1 MQADLPAEDPTT
13 APAEA
18 VGPLMRGIAVLRE
31 ISDAGGRMS
40 LSDVARA
47 TGLARSTIDRV
58 AATLARMGYLR
69 LDEHQAR
76 LAPRLMELGNAYL
89 AALHV
94 PGPLH
99 ALCENLAEQLDESV
113 SLAVPD
119 RDGILFVHQTT
130 RRRALSLTFRIGD
143 LLPAERTA
151 PGPLLAATSWTE
163 EDWAAWHRRR
173 AADPQ
178 DRAFPYVPPR
188 FATDRAKDFA
198 DFGERAALSAKD
210 GYAVDDQRIEPG
222 LIALAVPVRDARG
235 RVVCALSIVSHTSR
249 HSADSLRR
257 AVLPRARKTVAAMER
272 TLLRS
277 GPTAAEPST
286 ELAGWT
292 AASKQELG
300 AEFVESLARGLTVI
314 TAFGEGRAQLP
325 LSTIAETTGLARA
338 TARRALITLEHLGYV
353 ASRDRLFHLTP
364 RVLSLGYPG
373 LSRTTLPEIAVPHMA
388 RLARTV
394 HDSTSLAVLDGDDV
408 RYTARVA
415 VERIMDVNI
424 TIGTRFPAYAASM
437 GRVLLAGLPEG
448 ERTAYLARTG
458 LRPFTPRTVTEPDS
472 LRTLLLR
479 VRHDGY
485 ALVDEELEE
494 GLRSIAVPVHDSSG
508 RTVAALN
515 VAMHSSRRTASA
527 CVTDIL
533 PELRA
538 TAADIE
544 ADLHIAARFTR
555 IPEA

>member
-1 MQADLPAEDPTT
+1 MPTDLSADGLT
-13 APAEA
+13 AAPPEA

-31 ISDAGGRMS
+31 ISEAGGRMP
-40 LSDVARA
+40 LGDIAR
-47 TGLARSTIDRV
+47 TTRLARSTVDRV

-69 LDEHQAR
+69 LDEHQAT

-99 ALCENLAEQLDESV
+99 TLCENLAEELDESV

-119 RDGILFVHQTT
+119 RDGIRFVHQTT

-163 EDWAAWHRRR
+163 EDWSTWHRCR

-178 DRAFPYVPPR
+178 GRAFPDVPPR
-188 FATDRAKDFA
+188 SAADHDRDVADFA
-198 DFGERAALSAKD
+198 ERAARSAKD
-210 GYAVDDQRIEPG
+210 GYALDDQRIEPG

-235 RVVCALSIVSHTSR
+235 EVVCALSVVSHTSR

-257 AVLPRARKTVAAMER
+257 AVLPRARKTVVAMER

-277 GPTAAEPST
+277 GPSAAERGT
-286 ELAGWT
+286 DLAGWT

-325 LSTIAETTGLARA
+325 LSRIAEATGLTRA

-364 RVLSLGYPG
+364 RVLSLGYPL
-373 LSRTTLPEIAVPHMA
+373 LSRTALPEIALPHMA
-388 RLARTV
+388 QLARTV

-415 VERIMDVNI
+415 IERIMDVNI

-458 LRPFTPRTVTEPDS
+458 LSPFTSRTVTEPDS
-472 LRTLLLR
+472 LRALLLG

-485 ALVDEELEE
+485 AMVDEELEE
-494 GLRSIAVPVHDSSG
+494 GLRSIAVPIHDSSG

-515 VAMHSSRRTASA
+515 VAMHSSRRTAA
-527 CVTDIL
+527 DCIAEIL
-533 PELRA
+533 PELRT
-538 TAADIE
+538 TAAAIE
-544 ADLHIAARFTR
+544 ADLHIAARFVR